1 MKRELLYMSKVAK
14 MTIAEGMA
22 ALMDIIGDAEI
33 KTSPTAASKTSS
45 VVASTPKAS
54 PAKEVVKKV
63 GPTVVYEG
71 NSIIEVDGKKVTTG
85 PRKRGRTGAR
95 GGKDDAGKN
104 ILRPIYVAAVEEF
117 AAEGV
122 QKKVFQHSTE
132 GMIVRLEEADYSI
145 KITKSINPKFDAVE
159 VNAEADF
166 STRGKVK
173 NSAGAIA
180 RKIYSAIAAAQEEE
194 EEGKAKEERVEGKAK
209 EEGRGNLTVS
219 ATATLKANSKAKAKS
234 DFDFKIVNAK
244 ASGIV
249 VQGALGEY
257 TIKISKKRE
266 RVGFEAEKAVAFEN

>member
-14 MTIAEGMA
+14 MTIAEGVA

-33 KTSPTAASKTSS
+33 KVADTPKTSSPKTSPTA
-45 VVASTPKAS
+45 
-54 PAKEVVKKV
+54 KKV
-63 GPTVVYEG
+63 GPTIVYEG

-104 ILRPIYVAAVEEF
+104 ILRPIYVTAVEEF

-166 STRGKVK
+166 STRGKAK

-180 RKIYSAIAAAQEEE
+180 RKIYSAIAAAQEE
-194 EEGKAKEERVEGKAK
+194 GKAKEERVEGEAK
-209 EEGRGNLTVS
+209 EEGRGNLTAS
-219 ATATLKANSKAKAKS
+219 ATLKAKANS

-266 RVGFEAEKAVAFEN
+266 RVGFEAEKAVAFEK